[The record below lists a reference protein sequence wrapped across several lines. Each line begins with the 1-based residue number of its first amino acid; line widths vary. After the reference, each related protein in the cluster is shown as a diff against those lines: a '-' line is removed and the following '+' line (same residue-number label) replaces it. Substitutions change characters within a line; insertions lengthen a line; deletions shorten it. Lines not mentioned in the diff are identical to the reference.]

1 MSRSPHPVSRL
12 RNGRAGATPPR
23 RRMTAAQR
31 RQQLLAEAVRLF
43 ASHGFSGTTT
53 KAIAEAG
60 GVSEAIIFRHFKD
73 KKGLFAAIVREKAR
87 QDGYDQMLETLQ
99 VLAKQGDDEGLVFH
113 LALRTL
119 QRFGRDPDFH
129 RLMLYAA
136 LEKPGL
142 AKVSRRILGMPL
154 FRLLRRYVIR
164 RQKEG
169 AFRVG
174 RPEHLAFGMMAL
186 PMHFVLVTKV
196 LGARKVRSSDEEL
209 ASTFT
214 RMILDGMRVEQN
226 APVRT
231 GNREGSRVSSAK
243 PLIVKQE
250 SFVSQNRAE
259 GAMGRLKTHSRINL

>member
-1 MSRSPHPVSRL
+1 MSRSPHPVPHN
-12 RNGRAGATPPR
+12 RNGRAADTPRTQRPGHR
-23 RRMTAAQR
+23 PKHRMTAAQR

-99 VLAKQGDDEGLVFH
+99 VFAKQGDDEGLVFH

-119 QRFGRDPDFH
+119 ERFGRDPDFH

-136 LEKPGL
+136 LEKQGL

-169 AFRVG
+169 AFRGG

-196 LGARKVRSSDEEL
+196 IGVRKVVSSNEEL

-214 RMILDGMRVEQN
+214 KMILDGMRVQKGGDEKKRN
-226 APVRT
+226 
-231 GNREGSRVSSAK
+231 
-243 PLIVKQE
+243 
-250 SFVSQNRAE
+250 
-259 GAMGRLKTHSRINL
+259 